1 MKKAS
6 FILATLLIL
15 GTGAAQAC
23 GCVCIVRD
31 PTGTPLNVRNQP
43 SGGSILGTLKNGAR
57 VVELDSSDKWT
68 KIAPLKWPVGKTGWV
83 FRQFLECEADKE

>member
-6 FILATLLIL
+6 FILAALLIL

-31 PTGTPLNVRNQP
+31 PTGTPLNVRINQAADQ
-43 SGGSILGTLKNGAR
+43 S
-57 VVELDSSDKWT
+57 
-68 KIAPLKWPVGKTGWV
+68 WV
-83 FRQFLECEADKE
+83 R